1 MNMRNVFFDC
11 EFTGL
16 RQDTDLISIGLVAPA
31 MVGDSEKT
39 FYAELTDYDQ
49 NKITPW
55 IQHNVIS
62 KLKLSKWDID
72 RDYHPYSNAVTFKG
86 TRIELEQ
93 ALSHWIHQLI
103 IESNCGKVKMW
114 SDCLA
119 YDWVLFCDL
128 MTQCNDL
135 SFPAEE
141 ILYIPF
147 DICTLFEDR
156 GINPDIDREKFAFG
170 EVYSEMLEKKHNA
183 LWDARVIFECY
194 NKLMKIDKGTTIPQ
208 WMK

>member
-1 MNMRNVFFDC
+1 MRNCFFDC

-16 RQDTDLISIGLVAPA
+16 RQDTELISIGLVAPA

-39 FYAELTDYDQ
+39 FYAELTDYSP
-49 NKITPW
+49 NKIDDWVQT
-55 IQHNVIS
+55 HVIS
-62 KLKLSKWDID
+62 KLVLNKWDVD
-72 RDYHPYSNAVTFKG
+72 RDYHPYSNAVTLRG
-86 TRIELEQ
+86 TRIELEK
-93 ALSHWIHQLI
+93 ALSHWISRLI
-103 IESNCGKVKMW
+103 IESNCGTVKMW

-128 MTQCNDL
+128 MILNNNQ

-170 EVYSEMLEKKHNA
+170 EVYSEMLKNKHNA
-183 LWDARVIFECY
+183 LWDARVILACH
-194 NKLMKIDKGTTIPQ
+194 NKLMKIEKGISIPN